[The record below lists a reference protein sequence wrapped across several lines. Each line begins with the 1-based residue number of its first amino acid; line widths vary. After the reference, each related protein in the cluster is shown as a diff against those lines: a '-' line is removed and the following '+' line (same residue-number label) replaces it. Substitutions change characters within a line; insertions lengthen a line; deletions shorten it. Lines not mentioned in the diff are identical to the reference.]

1 MMKNSFQYNT
11 CSIYKKKKMCRNVK
25 MNFLKMYFSL
35 RKIYNYFNNYNRFI
49 FDFYLKTFDTEND
62 FW

>member
-1 MMKNSFQYNT
+1 
-11 CSIYKKKKMCRNVK
+11 
-25 MNFLKMYFSL
+25 MYFSL